1 MKDLRV
7 IHVNLT
13 DFQGGAAKVAWTL
26 METMNAEGH
35 DVQIFAHDKSTNDP
49 RVTPIPFLKIAWQQ
63 ELFKQQAERGLSD
76 LYSASLLRVLSDPL
90 FAEADIVHLHCIYG
104 GYFSFLL
111 LPFLTAKPTVWTLHD
126 PLAFTAGCLNT
137 DFCSAWKT
145 NLCADCPIDES
156 DDKHSS
162 QRIVMQ
168 SFKESIY
175 KIVQFVAVC
184 PSIWLEKQVK
194 ESIMKNQA
202 ITMIHNGIDVETFH
216 PNNRAE
222 LRAKLGLPIDKK
234 IIMSAAY
241 GGFNNPF
248 KGVRFII
255 EALKILHSHYN
266 DAVLL
271 NVGTYDN
278 SVLEGLPIERIDI
291 PFIYDTKLLAEYYG
305 AADIF
310 VSASTV
316 ENLSLAV
323 CEASACGTPVVAF
336 AVGGTPEI
344 VVHKETGYIAKRG
357 SSDDLARGI
366 AYFLDDDSIRQCAGE
381 AARKRI
387 VTNFSSRRMV
397 DEYMNLYKKL
407 LNT

>member
-7 IHVNLT
+7 VHINLT

-35 DVQIFAHDKSTNDP
+35 DVRIFAHDKSTNDP

-63 ELFKQQAERGLSD
+63 ELFKQQTERGFSD

-145 NLCADCPIDES
+145 DLCANCPIDES
-156 DDKHSS
+156 DGKHSP

-175 KIVQFVAVC
+175 KIVKFVAVC
-184 PSIWLEKQVK
+184 PSMWLEKQVK

-216 PNNRAE
+216 PNNRTE
-222 LRAKLGLPIDKK
+222 LRAKLGLPINKK

-248 KGVRFII
+248 KGVSFMI
-255 EALKILHSHYN
+255 EALKILHNHYR
-266 DAVLL
+266 DTVLL
-271 NVGTYDN
+271 NIGTYDN

-291 PFIYDTKLLAEYYG
+291 PFIYDTKLLAEYYA

-344 VVHKETGYIAKRG
+344 VVHKETGYIAER
-357 SSDDLARGI
+357 SSSEDLARGI
-366 AYFLDDDSIRQCAGE
+366 AYFLENDSIRLCAGK

-387 VTNFSSRRMV
+387 VDNFSSRRMV
-397 DEYMNLYKKL
+397 DEYMNLYKKI